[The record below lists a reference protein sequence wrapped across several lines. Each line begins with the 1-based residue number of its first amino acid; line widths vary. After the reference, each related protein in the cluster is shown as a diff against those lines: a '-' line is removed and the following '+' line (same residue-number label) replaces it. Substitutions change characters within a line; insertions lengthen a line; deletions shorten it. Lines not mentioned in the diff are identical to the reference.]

1 MGLIF
6 DGKNIETD
14 FTMNGIAFPLHVEAK
29 PDYSFPDKDY
39 NAYHVPGRNGDVL
52 VDLGSYKNVQR
63 SYYVSCGTYGIFNYL
78 DIARQITHW
87 LTKSSGYR
95 MLTDTY
101 EPDVIMFAC
110 FRSAAVINRVTDQG
124 ARIQII
130 FDCKPQK
137 YLKRY
142 YPDSPGTSAGYT
154 IGELDSSGIYISSYP
169 DYYPYDAKPR
179 IELTTATSFSDG
191 LIKFKDS
198 KNVTTELRIQN
209 PPPGVKM
216 IIDCEMEE
224 VYDGVTGSS
233 LNNYVKLP
241 DNRFPYLDGGFVQVT
256 TNFQTY
262 HSIDG
267 YITIHARYWTL

>member
-39 NAYHVPGRNGDVL
+39 NSYHVPGRNGDVL

-63 SYYVSCGTYGIFNYL
+63 SYYVSCGTYGVFNYL

-87 LTKSSGYR
+87 LTKSSGYCV
-95 MLTDTY
+95 LTDTY

-137 YLKRY
+137 YLKSY
-142 YPDSPGTSAGYT
+142 YPDNPGTSTGFSITANNPQ
-154 IGELDSSGIYISSYP
+154 GIWVSSYP
-169 DYYPYDAKPR
+169 IYYPYKAKPR
-179 IELTTATSFSDG
+179 IELTPIYSFSYG
-191 LIKFKDS
+191 SLTFTDS
-198 KNVTTELRIQN
+198 RKVNTQLKIQN

-216 IIDCEMEE
+216 IIDCELEE
-224 VYDGVTGSS
+224 VYNATTGAS
-233 LNNYVKLP
+233 LNNAVSLP
-241 DNRFPYLDGGFVQVT
+241 DNRFPYLDGGLVHVVSALPT
-256 TNFQTY
+256 G
-262 HSIDG
+262 SITG
-267 YITIHARYWTL
+267 SILIHARYWTL